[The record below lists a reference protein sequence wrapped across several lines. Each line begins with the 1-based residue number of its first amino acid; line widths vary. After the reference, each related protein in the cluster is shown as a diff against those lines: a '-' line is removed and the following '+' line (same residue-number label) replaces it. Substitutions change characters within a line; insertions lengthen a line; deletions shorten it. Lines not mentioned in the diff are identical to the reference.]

1 MKLLVVSLGSAVP
14 EVLLG
19 EERLTNL
26 RRLMHAGCFGRL
38 DGVVAPISAN
48 SHSTSAL
55 TVRDEI
61 ARNGGR
67 SILLGAP
74 IDTNMHRTLD
84 KDALNA
90 GIVSSTRSNFAEARE
105 LLGHNDWT
113 YFQLFEAGLEHIQH
127 GFGDDQDVLH
137 DYYQL
142 LDDELGTLLA
152 TIDDDTA
159 VLVYSG
165 PGAGTLNGEFF
176 NSESQ
181 DGSFV
186 LAVPGQSAR
195 GEIEGARLLDLAPT
209 LLDLAGCEI
218 PASMQGRSLVHV
230 QGTQPP
236 VQSEWFDF
244 VDPSVE
250 ERLRGLGYLG

>member
-1 MKLLVVSLGSAVP
+1 M
-14 EVLLG
+14 
-19 EERLTNL
+19 NL
-26 RRLMHAGCFGRL
+26 RRLMNAGCFGRL
-38 DGVVAPISAN
+38 EGVDPPIPAN
-48 SHSTSAL
+48 SPTTSAQ
-55 TVRDEI
+55 TIRDEI

-74 IDTNMHRTLD
+74 IDANMHRTLD
-84 KDALNA
+84 KDTLRA
-90 GIVSSTRSNFAEARE
+90 GIVSLTRRNFDEARE

-113 YFQLFEAGLEHIQH
+113 YFQLFEAGLEHIQN
-127 GFGDDQDVLH
+127 GFRDDQDVLH

-142 LDDELGTLLA
+142 LDEELGTLLA
-152 TIDDDTA
+152 MIDDDTA

-165 PGAGTLNGEFF
+165 PGAGTLNAEFF
-176 NSESQ
+176 NNESQ
-181 DGSFV
+181 DGAFV